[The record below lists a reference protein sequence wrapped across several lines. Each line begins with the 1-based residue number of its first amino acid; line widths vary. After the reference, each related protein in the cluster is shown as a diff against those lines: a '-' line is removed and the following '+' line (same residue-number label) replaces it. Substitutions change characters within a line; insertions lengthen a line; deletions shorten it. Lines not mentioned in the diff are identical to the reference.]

1 MANKHT
7 FVALLKKHIES
18 ERLALPI
25 FDAVSLKIQLELVK
39 KEPNLRTVEK
49 LIIADQA
56 LSSHLI
62 RIANSVQYQGLLP
75 TKTVKGA
82 IIRIGMVEVAKIV
95 SADIH
100 KKKAR
105 AHDSQIDAIM
115 KKLWQHSVGCAF
127 AAAYLSRRLD
137 FGVMQDEAFFA
148 ALFHDVGKLLIL
160 KVIDEVKQKGK
171 TISLAD
177 DLLFNALD
185 KLHTE
190 QGYLLMQQIKMPPL
204 FATVARDHHL
214 LDYDRKNYILVL
226 VKMANI
232 FCHWLGIGLI
242 NDPTIEILK
251 TEEAMI
257 LNLSTTDLADLK
269 EFLETTPGL
278 LSTDRDQL
286 SGAQQQTQPAS

>member
-18 ERLALPI
+18 ERLTLPI

-39 KEPNLRTVEK
+39 KEPNLRVIER

-62 RIANSVQYQGLLP
+62 RIANSVQYQGLVP
-75 TKTVKGA
+75 TKTVKAA
-82 IIRIGMVEVAKIV
+82 IIRIGMLEVARIV

-127 AAAYLSRRLD
+127 AAAFLSRRLD
-137 FGVMQDEAFFA
+137 FGIMRDEAFFA

-160 KVIDEVKQKGK
+160 KVIDEIKQKGK
-171 TISLAD
+171 AISLNN

-185 KLHTE
+185 KLHAE
-190 QGYLLMQQIKMPPL
+190 QGYLLLQRIKMPPL
-204 FATVARDHHL
+204 FAAVARDHHL
-214 LDYDRKNYILVL
+214 LDYDRNNYILVL
-226 VKMANI
+226 VKMANT

-242 NDPTIEILK
+242 NDPAIDILK
-251 TEEAMI
+251 TEEAVR
-257 LNLSTTDLADLK
+257 LNLSTTDLTALK

-278 LSTDRDQL
+278 LSTDRDQVL
-286 SGAQQQTQPAS
+286 EAQQSTQSAS